1 MNRRLAALLVP
12 ALLAVAGCTATG
24 QGSAATPTARAER
37 PSPFADCATLT
48 RPPAATA
55 AATPSGAATTG
66 TATPGTTTPGTT
78 TPGAATTGTATS
90 GTATTGAAPAASG
103 AVGAGGAGAVL
114 PGLILSCFTGGTPV
128 ALRDVR
134 GPAVVNVWASWCPPC
149 RKELPAFQRLS
160 ERATGRLQVI
170 GVNSRDTR
178 TAAQSIGEDYGIRFP
193 MLFDQG
199 EALQRELGRNALPLT
214 LLVDAQGRVRHTDA
228 TGALDDARLAALVR
242 QHLGV
247 EVSA

>member
-24 QGSAATPTARAER
+24 QGSATTPTARAER

-48 RPPAATA
+48 RPPATIGDATPGA
-55 AATPSGAATTG
+55 AATG
-66 TATPGTTTPGTT
+66 TATPGA
-78 TPGAATTGTATS
+78 AATATATLD
-90 GTATTGAAPAASG
+90 AAAPAATG
-103 AVGAGGAGAVL
+103 TGGAGPVL

-160 ERATGRLQVI
+160 EQTAGRLQVI

-178 TAAQSIGEDYGIRFP
+178 SAAQSIGEDYGIRFP

-214 LLVDAQGRVRHTDA
+214 ILVDAQGRVRHTDA
-228 TGALDDARLAALVR
+228 TGALDHARLAALVR

-247 EVSA
+247 QVSR

>member
-12 ALLAVAGCTATG
+12 AVLAVAGCTATG
-24 QGSAATPTARAER
+24 QGSATTPTARAER

-48 RPPAATA
+48 RPPATA
-55 AATPSGAATTG
+55 GAATPSGA
-66 TATPGTTTPGTT
+66 
-78 TPGAATTGTATS
+78 
-90 GTATTGAAPAASG
+90 AAPAASG
-103 AVGAGGAGAVL
+103 AVGAGGAGAML

-160 ERATGRLQVI
+160 ERAAGRLQVI

-178 TAAQSIGEDYGIRFP
+178 SAAQSIGEDYGIRFP

-247 EVSA
+247 EVAA

>member
-1 MNRRLAALLVP
+1 MNRRLAALLLP

-24 QGSAATPTARAER
+24 QSSATTPTARAER

-48 RPPAATA
+48 RPPAATG
-55 AATPSGAATTG
+55 AATPSGAPATAPATPGAALTG
-66 TATPGTTTPGTT
+66 TATPGAAGT
-78 TPGAATTGTATS
+78 GD
-90 GTATTGAAPAASG
+90 APAASG
-103 AVGAGGAGAVL
+103 AVGAGGAEAVL

-160 ERATGRLQVI
+160 ERAAGRLQVV

-247 EVSA
+247 QVSQ

>member
-24 QGSAATPTARAER
+24 QGSATIPTARAER

-48 RPPAATA
+48 RPPAAT
-55 AATPSGAATTG
+55 GDAATTG
-66 TATPGTTTPGTT
+66 AATPGST
-78 TPGAATTGTATS
+78 TPGAATAGTATP
-90 GTATTGAAPAASG
+90 GAAAPAASG
-103 AVGAGGAGAVL
+103 AVGAVL

-160 ERATGRLQVI
+160 ERAAGRLQVI

-178 TAAQSIGEDYGIRFP
+178 SAAQSIGEDYGIRFP

-247 EVSA
+247 QVSP